1 LKRTA
6 LCCPFFVL
14 SLAVT
19 GILRHTLWYKTL
31 FHRFLNSYR
40 ILHIAI
46 ITHPLIPP
54 QTAVGANSVRPS
66 KKQAHDYII
75 VG

>member
-1 LKRTA
+1 M
-6 LCCPFFVL
+6 
-14 SLAVT
+14 T

>member
-1 LKRTA
+1 
-6 LCCPFFVL
+6 
-14 SLAVT
+14 
-19 GILRHTLWYKTL
+19 
-31 FHRFLNSYR
+31 LNSYR
-40 ILHIAI
+40 ILHIVI

-54 QTAVGANSVRPS
+54 QTTVGANSVRPS